1 LVAFSKGSRAC
12 LGLNL
17 AYAEMYLALANVMRR
32 FEMVLD
38 DVVRERDV
46 DIVRDCI
53 VGLPSKGSKG
63 VTVRILREN

>member
-1 LVAFSKGSRAC
+1 
-12 LGLNL
+12 
-17 AYAEMYLALANVMRR
+17 MYLALANVMRR